1 MNRPAPWAARL
12 GFDAF
17 GTSVALA
24 LVVGAL
30 SVETAS
36 LRSLVGALAAL
47 ALAGWSSTGPRLA
60 GRSLRRS
67 AALFAA
73 LGLLGTAAWVYLAP
87 PAGADGFRGL
97 MLALGLVPFWTL
109 ERARAIRA
117 SPAPEAG

>member
-1 MNRPAPWAARL
+1 MSRPTPWAARL

-47 ALAGWSSTGPRLA
+47 ALAGWSSTGPHLA

-67 AALFAA
+67 VALFAA
-73 LGLLGTAAWVYLAP
+73 LGLLGAAAWFYLGP
-87 PAGADGFRGL
+87 PAGAGALRGL
-97 MLALGLVPFWTL
+97 VLALGLVPFWTL
-109 ERARAIRA
+109 ERARAIRG
-117 SPAPEAG
+117 SPTPEAG